1 MNRFKNNDNFTT
13 VPYGYWFDIIQVS
26 IAIYQYSHIIL
37 MLLLYITFYTG
48 SIFFQGDVSSDQSMN
63 NILEA
68 SRDCQTIIDVH
79 GSKPSRFFQLKD
91 LFFHPRY
98 YNKRSDNK
106 KQHLNNDN
114 DNSNNDNNN
123 YNRDIDNNHPYHVNY
138 LGIKRILVTMKINK
152 INKLIRITGALVDKN
167 EFLPFIVLFNFL
179 LSKSNKW
186 HCLSE
191 KAIREASI
199 DYTVIRP
206 TNLFD
211 SSIENISDTSTTKLI
226 LIPGDSNMIPKVPSQ
241 ISIQDVSDLCIQAI
255 DDNRLCEAT
264 LVCSSETFPL
274 DENAM
279 NSSNSS
285 SSSSSSRRRSNS
297 SNDWNQLIST
307 RQVC

>member
-1 MNRFKNNDNFTT
+1 MLTT
-13 VPYGYWFDIIQVS
+13 YY
-26 IAIYQYSHIIL
+26 
-37 MLLLYITFYTG
+37 LLYYIG

-63 NILEA
+63 DIIEA

-79 GSKPSRFFQLKD
+79 GCKPSRFFQLKD
-91 LFFHPRY
+91 LFFHPRFY
-98 YNKRSDNK
+98 YKYRDNE
-106 KQHLNNDN
+106 QHTKN
-114 DNSNNDNNN
+114 DNSIDDNNSN
-123 YNRDIDNNHPYHVNY
+123 NNNLNNNNNRNIDDNHPYHVNY
-138 LGIKRILVTMKINK
+138 LGIKRILVAMKINK

-211 SSIENISDTSTTKLI
+211 SSSSSSSSSIEVNTDTASRTSNNTTTTITTTPTTTTSTTKLI
-226 LIPGDSNMIPKVPSQ
+226 LIPGDSNVIPKVPSQ

-255 DDNRLCEAT
+255 DDERLCKAT
-264 LVCSSETFPL
+264 LVCSSETSHL
-274 DENAM
+274 SEDAR
-279 NSSNSS
+279 NSKS
-285 SSSSSSRRRSNS
+285 SSSSSSRSSSNRV
-297 SNDWNQLIST
+297 NDWNQLISSK
-307 RQVC
+307 QVC